1 MPRNGVKSL
10 GHRRRIL
17 ARGNVGRRLGTS
29 FIYLQTYVRTE
40 FARSNQ
46 EAIGMRRLIGLTA
59 MPVLPAIIVHLPVLG
74 TTDAYLDPG
83 TGSIIIQVVI
93 ATFLGGMFA
102 AKLYWS
108 KIRTFFRNLFS
119 SRAKHE
125 SSED

>member
-1 MPRNGVKSL
+1 M
-10 GHRRRIL
+10 
-17 ARGNVGRRLGTS
+17 GTS
-29 FIYLQTYVRTE
+29 FIYLQTCVRTE

-93 ATFLGGMFA
+93 ATFVGGMFA
-102 AKLYWS
+102 AKLYWRR
-108 KIRTFFRNLFS
+108 IRTFFKNLFS
-119 SRAKHE
+119 SRANH
-125 SSED
+125 